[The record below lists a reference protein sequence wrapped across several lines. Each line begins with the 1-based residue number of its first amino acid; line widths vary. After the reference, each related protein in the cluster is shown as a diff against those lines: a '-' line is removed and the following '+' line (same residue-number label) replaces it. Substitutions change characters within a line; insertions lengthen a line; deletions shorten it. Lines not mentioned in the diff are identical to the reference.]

1 VTSAPDPGDETRTT
15 NLEVLDMSEIY
26 VGIDVGGTNVKI
38 GVFDSKLEPVCKTS
52 ITTEAEMGPEVVI
65 DKMAQT
71 VEELLV
77 GAGLSVQ
84 DITAVGI
91 GTPGPAKYSEGIII
105 RSTNMPKFK
114 NVPICQMLN
123 DRLGA
128 PIVFDND
135 ANVACWGEYAVG
147 AGKGVKDMV
156 FFTLGT
162 GIGGGVVSNGELV
175 HGCDEN
181 AAELGHMIIYPDGR
195 KCNCGQRGCAEV
207 YGSADATGK
216 RAQEAVE
223 AGTKSS
229 LKRVLDE
236 EGKITSKDVY
246 EHLAAGDKLAK
257 EITDGTAKALAIT
270 CINMLHTTEPK
281 RIVFAG
287 GMIAAGDVLLNRIKD
302 LFNEHIWT
310 LKKEE
315 VEICFATLGEDA
327 GIIGAAALA
336 RHTHGRDES

>member
-1 VTSAPDPGDETRTT
+1 
-15 NLEVLDMSEIY
+15 MSEMF
-26 VGIDVGGTNVKI
+26 VGIDLGGTNIKI
-38 GVFDSKLEPVCKTS
+38 GLFDSELKLLSKTS
-52 ITTEAEMGPEVVI
+52 VATKADMGPEVVI
-65 DKMAQT
+65 GKMAQT
-71 VEELLV
+71 VEKLIAE
-77 GAGLSVQ
+77 AGLSLQ
-84 DITAVGI
+84 DVVAVGI
-91 GTPGPAKYSEGIII
+91 GTPGPARYTEGVIIK
-105 RSTNMPKFK
+105 STNMPTFK
-114 NVPICQMLN
+114 NVPICRMLN
-123 DRLGA
+123 EKLGA

-162 GIGGGVVSNGELV
+162 GIGGGIISNGELV

-195 KCNCGQRGCAEV
+195 NCNCGQKGCVEA
-207 YGSADATGK
+207 YASADSTAR
-216 RAQEAVE
+216 RAAEALE
-223 AGTKSS
+223 AGAESS
-229 LKRVLDE
+229 LKKVLDE
-236 EGKITSKDVY
+236 KGQITSKDIY
-246 EHLAAGDKLAK
+246 EHLANGDKLAK

-287 GMIAAGDVLLNRIKD
+287 GMIAAGDILLNRIKD
-302 LFNEHIWT
+302 FFNEYIWT
-310 LKKEE
+310 LKKEM

-336 RHTHGRDES
+336 RHAKQQGRLK

>member
-1 VTSAPDPGDETRTT
+1 
-15 NLEVLDMSEIY
+15 
-26 VGIDVGGTNVKI
+26 
-38 GVFDSKLEPVCKTS
+38 
-52 ITTEAEMGPEVVI
+52 
-65 DKMAQT
+65 
-71 VEELLV
+71 
-77 GAGLSVQ
+77 
-84 DITAVGI
+84 
-91 GTPGPAKYSEGIII
+91 
-105 RSTNMPKFK
+105 
-114 NVPICQMLN
+114 MLN
-123 DRLGA
+123 EKLGA

-162 GIGGGVVSNGELV
+162 GIGGGIISKGELV

-195 KCNCGQRGCAEV
+195 NCNCGQRGCVEA
-207 YGSADATGK
+207 YASADSTAR
-216 RAQEAVE
+216 RAAEALE
-223 AGTKSS
+223 AGAESS
-229 LKRVLDE
+229 LKKVLDE
-236 EGKITSKDVY
+236 KGQITSKDIY
-246 EHLAAGDKLAK
+246 EHLANGDKLAK

-287 GMIAAGDVLLNRIKD
+287 GMIAAGDILLNRIKD
-302 LFNEHIWT
+302 FFNEYIWT
-310 LKKEE
+310 LKKEM

-336 RHTHGRDES
+336 QHAKQQGKFC

>member
-1 VTSAPDPGDETRTT
+1 
-15 NLEVLDMSEIY
+15 MSEMF
-26 VGIDVGGTNVKI
+26 VGIDLGGTNIKI
-38 GVFDSKLEPVCKTS
+38 GLFDSELKLLSKTS
-52 ITTEAEMGPEVVI
+52 VATKVDMGPEVVI

-71 VEELLV
+71 VEKLLV
-77 GAGLSVQ
+77 EVGLSLLDVV
-84 DITAVGI
+84 AVGI
-91 GTPGPAKYSEGIII
+91 GTPGPARYTEGVIIK
-105 RSTNMPKFK
+105 STNMPTFK
-114 NVPICQMLN
+114 NVPICRMLN
-123 DRLGA
+123 EKLGA

-162 GIGGGVVSNGELV
+162 GIGGGIISNGELV

-195 KCNCGQRGCAEV
+195 KCNCGQGGCVEA
-207 YGSADATGK
+207 YASADSTAR
-216 RAQEAVE
+216 RAAEALE
-223 AGTKSS
+223 AGAESS
-229 LKRVLDE
+229 LKKVLDE
-236 EGKITSKDVY
+236 KGQITSKDIY
-246 EHLAAGDKLAK
+246 EHLANGDKLAK

-287 GMIAAGDVLLNRIKD
+287 GMIAAGDILLNRIKD
-302 LFNEHIWT
+302 FFNEYIWI
-310 LKKEE
+310 LKKEM

-336 RHTHGRDES
+336 RHTQGKENS

>member
-1 VTSAPDPGDETRTT
+1 MGGT
-15 NLEVLDMSEIY
+15 Y

-38 GVFDSKLEPVCKTS
+38 GLFDCNLKLICKTS
-52 ITTEAEMGPEVVI
+52 ITTEAEMGPEIVI
-65 DKMAQT
+65 NKMAMT
-71 VEELLV
+71 VEELLDK
-77 GAGLSVQ
+77 AGLSLP
-84 DITAVGI
+84 DIVAVGI

-114 NVPICQMLN
+114 NVPICRMLN
-123 DRLGA
+123 EKLGA

-162 GIGGGVVSNGELV
+162 GIGGGIVSSGELV

-181 AAELGHMIIYPDGR
+181 GAELGHMIIHPDGR
-195 KCNCGQRGCAEV
+195 KCNCGQRGCVEA
-207 YGSADATGK
+207 YASADSTARRAT
-216 RAQEAVE
+216 EAIE
-223 AGTKSS
+223 GGAESS
-229 LKRVLDE
+229 LKKVLDE
-236 EGKITSKDVY
+236 KGKITSKDIY
-246 EHLAAGDKLAK
+246 EHLAEGDKLAK
-257 EITDGTAKALAIT
+257 EITDGTAKALAVT
-270 CINMLHTTEPK
+270 CINMLHTTEPE

-287 GMIAAGDVLLNRIKD
+287 GMIAAGEVLLNRIKD
-302 LFNEHIWT
+302 FFNEHVWT
-310 LKKEE
+310 IKKET

-336 RHTHGRDES
+336 QHTRQQGKLK

>member
-1 VTSAPDPGDETRTT
+1 MGE
-15 NLEVLDMSEIY
+15 MF
-26 VGIDVGGTNVKI
+26 VGIDLGGTNIKI
-38 GVFDSKLEPVCKTS
+38 GLFDSELKLLSKTS
-52 ITTEAEMGPEVVI
+52 VATKADMGPEVVI

-71 VEELLV
+71 VEKLIAES
-77 GAGLSVQ
+77 GLSLRDVV
-84 DITAVGI
+84 AVGI
-91 GTPGPAKYSEGIII
+91 GTPGPARYTEGVIIK
-105 RSTNMPKFK
+105 STNMPTFK
-114 NVPICQMLN
+114 NVPICRMLN
-123 DRLGA
+123 EKLGA

-162 GIGGGVVSNGELV
+162 GIGGGIISNGELV

-195 KCNCGQRGCAEV
+195 NCNCGQRGCVEA
-207 YGSADATGK
+207 YASADSTAR
-216 RAQEAVE
+216 RAAEALE
-223 AGTKSS
+223 AGAESS
-229 LKRVLDE
+229 LKKVLDE
-236 EGKITSKDVY
+236 KGQITSKDIY
-246 EHLAAGDKLAK
+246 EHLANGDKLAK

-287 GMIAAGDVLLNRIKD
+287 GMIAAGDILLNRIKD
-302 LFNEHIWT
+302 FFNEHIWT
-310 LKKEE
+310 LKKEM

-336 RHTHGRDES
+336 QHAKQQGKLC

>member
-1 VTSAPDPGDETRTT
+1 VATKVD
-15 NLEVLDMSEIY
+15 
-26 VGIDVGGTNVKI
+26 
-38 GVFDSKLEPVCKTS
+38 
-52 ITTEAEMGPEVVI
+52 MGPNVVI

-71 VEELLV
+71 AKKLLAE
-77 GAGLSVQ
+77 AGFSLQ
-84 DITAVGI
+84 DVVAVGI

-105 RSTNMPKFK
+105 KSTNMPTFK
-114 NVPICQMLN
+114 NVPICRMLN
-123 DRLGA
+123 ERLGV
-128 PIVFDND
+128 PVVFDND
-135 ANVACWGEYAVG
+135 ANVACWGEYTVG

-162 GIGGGVVSNGELV
+162 GIGGGIISNGELV

-181 AAELGHMIIYPDGR
+181 GAELGHMVIYPDGR
-195 KCNCGQRGCAEV
+195 KCNCGQRGCVEA
-207 YGSADATGK
+207 YASADSTAR
-216 RAQEAVE
+216 RAHEAIE
-223 AGTKSS
+223 AGAESS
-229 LKRVLDE
+229 LKKVLE
-236 EGKITSKDVY
+236 EKDQITSKEVY

-257 EITDGTAKALAIT
+257 EITDGTAKALSIT

-302 LFNEHIWT
+302 FFNEHIWT
-310 LKKEE
+310 LKKEM

-336 RHTHGRDES
+336 RHTKEQGKLK

>member
-1 VTSAPDPGDETRTT
+1 
-15 NLEVLDMSEIY
+15 MSEMF
-26 VGIDVGGTNVKI
+26 VGIDLGGTNIKI
-38 GVFDSKLEPVCKTS
+38 GLFDSELKLISKTS
-52 ITTEAEMGPEVVI
+52 VATKVDMGPEVVI

-71 VEELLV
+71 TKKLLSE
-77 GAGLSVQ
+77 AGLSMQ
-84 DITAVGI
+84 DVVAVGI

-105 RSTNMPKFK
+105 KSTNMPTFK
-114 NVPICQMLN
+114 NVPICRMLN
-123 DRLGA
+123 ERLGV

-162 GIGGGVVSNGELV
+162 GIGGGIISNGELV

-181 AAELGHMIIYPDGR
+181 GAELGHMIIYPDGR
-195 KCNCGQRGCAEV
+195 KCNCGQRGCVEA
-207 YGSADATGK
+207 YASADSTAR
-216 RAQEAVE
+216 RAREAIE
-223 AGTKSS
+223 AGAESS
-229 LKRVLDE
+229 LTKVLE
-236 EGKITSKDVY
+236 EKGEITSKDVY
-246 EHLAAGDKLAK
+246 GHLAAGDKLAK

-287 GMIAAGDVLLNRIKD
+287 GMIGAGDVLLRRIKD
-302 LFNEHIWT
+302 FFNEHIWT
-310 LKKEE
+310 LKKEM

-336 RHTHGRDES
+336 LHTKQKGKLC

>member
-1 VTSAPDPGDETRTT
+1 
-15 NLEVLDMSEIY
+15 MSETF

-38 GVFDSKLEPVCKTS
+38 GLFDSNLKLICKTS
-52 ITTEAEMGPEVVI
+52 VTTEAEMGPEIVI
-65 DKMAQT
+65 DKMAKT
-71 VEELLV
+71 VENLLAE
-77 GAGLSVQ
+77 AGLTLQ
-84 DITAVGI
+84 DIVAVGI

-114 NVPICQMLN
+114 NVPICRMLN
-123 DRLGA
+123 DKLGA

-162 GIGGGVVSNGELV
+162 GIGGGIVSNGELV

-181 AAELGHMIIYPDGR
+181 GAELGHMIIHPDGR
-195 KCNCGQRGCAEV
+195 QCNCGQKGCAEA
-207 YGSADATGK
+207 YASADSTARRAT
-216 RAQEAVE
+216 EAIE
-223 AGTKSS
+223 GGAESS
-229 LKRVLDE
+229 LKKVLDE
-236 EGKITSKDVY
+236 KGRITSKDIY

-287 GMIAAGDVLLNRIKD
+287 GMIAAGDVLLNRIRD
-302 LFNEHIWT
+302 FFDEHIWT
-310 LKKEE
+310 IKKEM

-336 RHTHGRDES
+336 QHTQQQGKLKE